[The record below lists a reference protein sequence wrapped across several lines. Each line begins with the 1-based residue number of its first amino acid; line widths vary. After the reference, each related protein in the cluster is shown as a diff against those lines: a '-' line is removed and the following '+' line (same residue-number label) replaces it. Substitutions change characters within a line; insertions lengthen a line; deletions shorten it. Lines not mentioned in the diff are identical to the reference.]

1 MKYIV
6 VESVDV
12 GHGVILFD
20 DAIAHN
26 EMAKGVPGFIKVH
39 SAGFIR
45 LTKKDE
51 KYDIECYGQSVSL
64 NIKSEPEFDTYL
76 VKACLKRN
84 FLLLDEPKPVEG

>member
-1 MKYIV
+1 MKYVV
-6 VESVDV
+6 VETTDT
-12 GHGVILFD
+12 GYATILFD
-20 DAIAHN
+20 DSIAHN
-26 EMAKGVPGFIKVH
+26 EMAAVVPGFIKVH
-39 SAGFIR
+39 SAGFIK